1 MKKTKGFTLIELL
14 VVIAI
19 IGILATVILVSLN
32 SARSKSRDA
41 RRVSDLR
48 QVSLA
53 LEMYASENATYPPA
67 ASCGT
72 TSASFNTMAGTLVT
86 AGFLPSVPADPAASA
101 TLYYAYAGSTSDY
114 VLKATLENTNSD
126 LLDNDLETA
135 PTGLTCT
142 CTDPAYCVGP

>member
-32 SARSKSRDA
+32 TARRNARDA

-48 QVSLA
+48 QIALA
-53 LEMYASENATYPPA
+53 LEMYSSEQGGYPVSAT
-67 ASCGT
+67 C
-72 TSASFNTMAGTLVT
+72 TSATFTTAIGTLVT
-86 AGFLPSVPADPAASA
+86 AGFLPSVPADP
-101 TLYYAYAGSTSDY
+101 TVDTTYFYAYGAPAKTDY
-114 VLKATLENTNSD
+114 TLKATLENGSSD
-126 LLDNDLETA
+126 LLDNDTDA
-135 PTGLTCT
+135 TSNGCT